1 MLSTLR
7 TLSRPLAGRAA
18 LLSPNALAG
27 RVVRLPAAAGASTSR
42 PITTLLNLR
51 RLRNLEED
59 ANRNPS
65 EPTKQLAL
73 MQACNDNNHAQVAV
87 RRFESGSYA
96 SDEAVVKEYVRSLAL
111 SNQLGRVSLAALAR
125 SVGGGNA
132 APAGAQAAHDFAPEH
147 ILAAGAAGGAGAG
160 AYGGPAAAHAAF
172 AGGGGGLGGGGGPA
186 AAAAAF
192 RQAGTRDEPLHVTT
206 VVSPREQLASF
217 LRSLLFAGVLV
228 RRSPP
233 LDLSTP
239 PFLPAR

>member
-18 LLSPNALAG
+18 LVRPPALAG

-96 SDEAVVKEYVRSLAL
+96 SDEAVVKEYVRALAL

-125 SVGGGNA
+125 SVGGVSRA
-132 APAGAQAAHDFAPEH
+132 SAP
-147 ILAAGAAGGAGAG
+147 
-160 AYGGPAAAHAAF
+160 
-172 AGGGGGLGGGGGPA
+172 
-186 AAAAAF
+186 
-192 RQAGTRDEPLHVTT
+192 GTEVEVPSR
-206 VVSPREQLASF
+206 
-217 LRSLLFAGVLV
+217 
-228 RRSPP
+228 
-233 LDLSTP
+233 
-239 PFLPAR
+239 

>member
-7 TLSRPLAGRAA
+7 TLARPLAGRAA

-96 SDEAVVKEYVRSLAL
+96 SDESKHGVPRATIA
-111 SNQLGRVSLAALAR
+111 LAAAGRSSAR
-125 SVGGGNA
+125 ARVGGSM
-132 APAGAQAAHDFAPEH
+132 APRVFSGFS
-147 ILAAGAAGGAGAG
+147 
-160 AYGGPAAAHAAF
+160 
-172 AGGGGGLGGGGGPA
+172 
-186 AAAAAF
+186 
-192 RQAGTRDEPLHVTT
+192 V
-206 VVSPREQLASF
+206 
-217 LRSLLFAGVLV
+217 
-228 RRSPP
+228 
-233 LDLSTP
+233 
-239 PFLPAR
+239 